1 MCVFEGGGGGGSTVG
16 DAGDVASTGGG
27 GDVRGGF
34 AAGAIVAFSRRQTDE
49 NPRSAAK
56 PA

>member
-1 MCVFEGGGGGGSTVG
+1 MCVFDGGGGGGSTVG